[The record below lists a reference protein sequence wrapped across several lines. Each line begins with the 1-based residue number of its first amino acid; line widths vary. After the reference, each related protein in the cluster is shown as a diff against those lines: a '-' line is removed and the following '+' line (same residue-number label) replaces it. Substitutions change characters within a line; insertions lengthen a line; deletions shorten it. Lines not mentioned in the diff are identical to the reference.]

1 MPDQPFVGALN
12 EALYGT
18 LQTMGPESRVALGAL
33 LAAMMAIDM
42 GGPFNKAAYLFGTST
57 LAALATGQESDV
69 MAAVMIGAWSRPGH
83 CPGHYLFKS
92 RFTQEECKS
101 GTVNYILGLCFIT
114 EGAVP
119 FAAGDPLRVL
129 PACIVGSA
137 VSGGLSMLFSC
148 ALPAPPRRDLPVPGD
163 GSIPGD
169 IWWPWR

>member
-1 MPDQPFVGALN
+1 MVGLFMCLINPFVGALN

-18 LQTMGPESRVALGAL
+18 LQTLGPESRVALGAL

-57 LAALATGQESDV
+57 LAALASGQRSDV
-69 MAAVMIGAWSRPGH
+69 MAAVMSGGMVPPLSIA
-83 CPGHYLFKS
+83 LATTFFKS

-119 FAAGDPLRVL
+119 FAAEIRCGCCRPALWDLPCLAGYPCCLAVL
-129 PACIVGSA
+129 FRHPTEE
-137 VSGGLSMLFSC
+137 FSC
-148 ALPAPPRRDLPVPGD
+148 AR
-163 GSIPGD
+163 
-169 IWWPWR
+169 